1 MHLTRLEAQLV
12 AHSAMQNNIFQC
24 TTTSCHSFC
33 HITNKSQLWKP
44 NQLHNNIFQCTA
56 SYHSLCRITNT
67 SHTSQRPEAQLVTQQ
82 HLSMQQCK
90 LPIIIIYAILQKH
103 HSSLLWLLLLT
114 FDIHECMLEHIKTC
128 RPCNGANQMQDAAEN
143 ARKSENAKMQ
153 LLCNELGPA
162 GPL

>member
-12 AHSAMQNNIFQC
+12 A
-24 TTTSCHSFC
+24 
-33 HITNKSQLWKP
+33 
-44 NQLHNNIFQCTA
+44 
-56 SYHSLCRITNT
+56 
-67 SHTSQRPEAQLVTQQ
+67 QQ
-82 HLSMQQCK
+82 HLSMHCK
-90 LPIIIIYAILQKH
+90 LPFIMPYYKYITYITYITEARSPTRYTTASFNAAVQVANHYYAILQIH
-103 HSSLLWLLLLT
+103 RSSLLWLLLLT